1 MRATTAGA
9 EGSIAGMA
17 AKLVGAGGVAFT
29 LIDWII
35 TAVVL
40 AAVPLFICGLMLAF
54 WFPAVPF
61 INWLA
66 AIGIFGIL
74 TQTGGSLRRVPALL
88 KYYAVSIN

>member
-1 MRATTAGA
+1 MMAGA
-9 EGSIAGMA
+9 WFWTISAMNRR
-17 AKLVGAGGVAFT
+17 VAD
-29 LIDWII
+29 I
-35 TAVVL
+35 V
-40 AAVPLFICGLMLAF
+40 ICGLMLAF